1 MQILETFDNLY
12 LYFYTN
18 VFAGTVQF
26 FTVKWE
32 FRFYKL
38 KVFKIY
44 NYFMN
49 FNVSVDFKN

>member
-26 FTVKWE
+26 FTVK
-32 FRFYKL
+32 
-38 KVFKIY
+38 
-44 NYFMN
+44 
-49 FNVSVDFKN
+49 